1 MKTSHSF
8 GLSLVLHVV
17 IVGVAVLFFSISP
30 EKDEEVV
37 LELSL
42 SAPSEEPQPIAK
54 NQIASSVSASMSTAK
69 SLNTPEPV
77 VKALSEPIKEAIAPE
92 SKVQKEPVAA
102 SNFAVVQQTT
112 SIAANK
118 VQEPSAPPAPPT
130 VNVEEQYLDNH
141 LSAIRDLLVK
151 YRKYPNQ
158 AVRQKQ
164 EGDVRVS
171 FRLKMNGEVEDITII
186 SSSGYTILDD
196 DAKAL
201 IEKTSLYFPRPPKSI
216 RITVPLRYSLK
227 TA

>member
-1 MKTSHSF
+1 MKTSRSF
-8 GLSLVLHVV
+8 GLSLVLHAL
-17 IVGVAVLFFSISP
+17 IVGVAVLFFSIAP

-42 SAPSEEPQPIAK
+42 SAPSEEPQPMAK
-54 NQIASSVSASMSTAK
+54 NQIAPSVTTAMQNVK

-77 VKALSEPIKEAIAPE
+77 EKALSEPIKEAIVAE
-92 SKVQKEPVAA
+92 SKVQKEPVAVT
-102 SNFAVVQQTT
+102 NPAVVQQTA
-112 SIAANK
+112 SIATNK
-118 VQEPSAPPAPPT
+118 LPEPSAPPAPPT

-171 FRLKMNGEVEDITII
+171 FRLKANGEVEDITII

>member
-1 MKTSHSF
+1 MKTSRSF
-8 GLSLVLHVV
+8 GFSLVLHAL
-17 IVGVAVLFFSISP
+17 IISVAVLFFSIVP

-42 SAPSEEPQPIAK
+42 SAPSEEPQPMAK
-54 NQIASSVSASMSTAK
+54 NQISPSVTTAMQNVK

-77 VKALSEPIKEAIAPE
+77 VKAVTEPIKEAIVSE
-92 SKVQKEPVAA
+92 SKVQKEPVAVTN
-102 SNFAVVQQTT
+102 SAVVQQTAST
-112 SIAANK
+112 ATNK
-118 VQEPSAPPAPPT
+118 LPEPSAPPAPPT

-141 LSAIRDLLVK
+141 LSAIRDVLVK

-171 FRLKMNGEVEDITII
+171 FRLKANGEVEDITII